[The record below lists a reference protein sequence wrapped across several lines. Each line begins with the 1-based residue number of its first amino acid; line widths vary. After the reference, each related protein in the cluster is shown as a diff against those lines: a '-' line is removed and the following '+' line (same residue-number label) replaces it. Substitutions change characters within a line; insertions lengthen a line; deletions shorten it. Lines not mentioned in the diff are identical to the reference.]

1 MRTFAPWLLA
11 LAVFA
16 TGSLAGSQPKR
27 PRSPA
32 VLSAAPPPP
41 VLTSAPPPPVL
52 APSASGSA
60 ASLPAP
66 PGSETC
72 REHIPEGKSRPK
84 LSESAPTKG
93 ESGHALTLSFVLEHG
108 KGETVLPGGFQAQS
122 DDPNVRALE
131 RVGLFLPDPDGGAGP
146 VLTRTETGERATT
159 KLEISFV
166 PLPPKPGR
174 NTIVIPSLP
183 LSIARASGDVLVLCT
198 TPHEVTIEDPIAN
211 TPNPSP
217 RLNPP
222 AREQRE
228 EWTAL
233 KNGLLV
239 GGAALVLGAIVAW
252 LLGKWLRRPKP
263 LPPPPPPRPPWEV
276 ALEELFDVRHAG
288 LIAEGRLAEH
298 FDRVSDTLRKYLGA
312 RFGFDGLES
321 TTREALGV
329 LRGMRPAITPLDAIE
344 QFLRQADLVKF
355 AKTVPT
361 AEDGELALVRAEHI
375 VRETL
380 PSAPPAG
387 GPAGPAAPGEPTGA
401 GDPAAPAQANAP
413 VDPNAPAPSPGTTPA
428 PSPAP
433 SPGATPAPATSVEP
447 PPVDE
452 ALAKW
457 GPKPRRPLTR
467 RATRSRS
474 HEDLA
479 TRRRRR
485 ARAARPARASARLP
499 VARAR

>member
-1 MRTFAPWLLA
+1 MRALVPWALA
-11 LAVFA
+11 LALLA
-16 TGSLAGSQPKR
+16 TGSLAGSQPKL
-27 PRSPA
+27 PSSPG
-32 VLSAAPPPP
+32 VLGAPPPPP
-41 VLTSAPPPPVL
+41 VLTAPPPPPVL
-52 APSASGSA
+52 GSSA
-60 ASLPAP
+60 AGAAP
-66 PGSETC
+66 PPSSSPGSETC

-84 LSESAPTKG
+84 LSESAPAKG
-93 ESGHALTLSFVLEHG
+93 QSGHALTLSFVLEHG
-108 KGETVLPGGFQAQS
+108 KGETVLPGGFQTQS

-131 RVGLFLPDPDGGAGP
+131 RAGLFLPDPDGGAGP
-146 VLTRTETGERATT
+146 VLSRTETGDRATT

-174 NTIVIPSLP
+174 NTILIPSLP
-183 LSIARASGDVLVLCT
+183 LSVARASGDVLVLCT
-198 TPHEVTIEDPIAN
+198 APHEVTIEDPIAN
-211 TPNPSP
+211 TSNPSP

-222 AREQRE
+222 PREQLE

-233 KNGLLV
+233 KNGLV
-239 GGAALVLGAIVAW
+239 IGGAALVLGAIVAW

-329 LRGMRPAITPLDAIE
+329 LRGMRPAIQPLEAIE

-380 PSAPPAG
+380 PTAPPGMPGAPTTGDVTLPTHPGAAG
-387 GPAGPAAPGEPTGA
+387 TAPPGTVPSATSPAAT
-401 GDPAAPAQANAP
+401 
-413 VDPNAPAPSPGTTPA
+413 
-428 PSPAP
+428 
-433 SPGATPAPATSVEP
+433 P
-447 PPVDE
+447 PPVDDD
-452 ALAKW
+452 LAKW
-457 GPKPRRPLTR
+457 GPKPPA
-467 RATRSRS
+467 ATPSDP
-474 HEDLA
+474 E
-479 TRRRRR
+479 
-485 ARAARPARASARLP
+485 PKP
-499 VARAR
+499 